1 MSDSVPIAPFD
12 PAKLLQELDE
22 AANKAHDF
30 HSLSSAVKKYAT
42 PGVESPAMSLVW
54 AFEYHYVEITNVP
67 RRRQWGPYAPWR
79 ESKDGVFPMPLPKVD
94 DKWLKF
100 WAEVAEQSKSPLIRA
115 RLNDL
120 LWERKW
126 DRRPDLHARA
136 AIDAYADLVASTL
149 NSLYLAEGLSRA
161 IELIC
166 QINDDGR
173 QTRVV
178 ECCITQARLSLES
191 KDGPKPG
198 VTFRFVEALLQL
210 PREKQPPEIDGLLDS
225 CQRAYGHSPWH
236 AQTILELRETRTKD
250 PATINQLH
258 VAQAKQWLQE
268 ARSSKGLKRLC
279 DLQKA
284 LELAHKYGIKSIAD
298 TASREIQEIPEE
310 ELELKTISATTEIP
324 RKDVEAF
331 VASFVETPDW
341 KDSLKRFGA
350 YGPPSGDHSQ
360 NLQAVKNHR
369 SQSPFQFLVKQTIL
383 GDDNAPIRTPTSE
396 EEIATVA
403 LARQESLGIS
413 LFGHFAT
420 DILDAVRVKQG
431 TINHAGLTD
440 FFDTGLIPGD
450 TAERIARALV
460 LYWEGH
466 PDESA
471 HLLVPKIETVFR
483 NLARELGIIIIYEPI
498 GDRPGGIRSLGEL
511 LRSLKGRLNES
522 WRRYFVNLLCD
533 PVGVNL
539 RNRLAHGL
547 MPLAKREDAA
557 LLIHVVCHL
566 RLMSITEGEKKS

>member
-1 MSDSVPIAPFD
+1 
-12 PAKLLQELDE
+12 
-22 AANKAHDF
+22 
-30 HSLSSAVKKYAT
+30 
-42 PGVESPAMSLVW
+42 
-54 AFEYHYVEITNVP
+54 
-67 RRRQWGPYAPWR
+67 
-79 ESKDGVFPMPLPKVD
+79 
-94 DKWLKF
+94 
-100 WAEVAEQSKSPLIRA
+100 
-115 RLNDL
+115 
-120 LWERKW
+120 
-126 DRRPDLHARA
+126 
-136 AIDAYADLVASTL
+136 
-149 NSLYLAEGLSRA
+149 
-161 IELIC
+161 
-166 QINDDGR
+166 
-173 QTRVV
+173 
-178 ECCITQARLSLES
+178 
-191 KDGPKPG
+191 
-198 VTFRFVEALLQL
+198 
-210 PREKQPPEIDGLLDS
+210 
-225 CQRAYGHSPWH
+225 
-236 AQTILELRETRTKD
+236 
-250 PATINQLH
+250 
-258 VAQAKQWLQE
+258 
-268 ARSSKGLKRLC
+268 LC